1 MPFQVIRGPIAVLV
15 GATLACLST
24 GCSDFKMPRMSEDRS
39 QRPQIPAS
47 VNLVFDEAL
56 QDSKLTFDQPVCSN
70 TIWEGK
76 LGETI
81 IDTFTK
87 AAKSRIAQVTVG
99 VRAQS
104 ATPAAGSPQAVAA
117 GLAIEGASFTSRT
130 RTGSEDVFLGHLEI
144 HLRATAFDAT
154 SQQTAVAPLV
164 FSDDVKLWVPQFGG
178 TACSTAQFDE
188 RMRNAVDFLADQW
201 LNFIS
206 AALTRSAP
214 PPSQEVKTAPASPLS
229 TAPSVISAPAPATQ
243 ALPLPRDGKDP
254 HRFAVIVGL
263 SLYRS
268 PWPDWKEGLTF
279 DSREALSTF
288 AERFDVPKAQTLV
301 LQDELAAQSDIE
313 EALAQWLPKRVTQE
327 SLVLFYFAGRTAA
340 NPKDGEVYL
349 IPYDATPASSQS
361 RLISLRFLQSRL
373 QKLGARLAVAMI
385 DGPLVLAAPPPDR
398 KSKAIPPN
406 WIADLNS
413 PTGPKGGPMI
423 QAAQAHVQTTQQ
435 STLLARSGSS
445 ADLDHDGTVTVGEW
459 LRSLRGQAIT
469 APSLP
474 PSAAIQSI
482 PLAHLNHR

>member
-1 MPFQVIRGPIAVLV
+1 
-15 GATLACLST
+15 
-24 GCSDFKMPRMSEDRS
+24 MPRMSEDSGRK
-39 QRPQIPAS
+39 PQIPAS
-47 VNLVFDEAL
+47 INLVFDDTL
-56 QDSKLTFDQPVCSN
+56 QNAKLTFDQPVCSN

-81 IDTFTK
+81 VDTFTK
-87 AAKSRIAQVTVG
+87 AAKSRIAQVSLG
-99 VRAQS
+99 PQAQG
-104 ATPAAGSPQAVAA
+104 ATPAADPSPAVTA
-117 GLAIEGASFTSRT
+117 GLAIEGASLTSRT
-130 RTGSEDVFLGHLEI
+130 RTGSEDVFLGHLEL
-144 HLRATAFDAT
+144 HLRATALDAT

-164 FSDDVKLWVPQFGG
+164 FSDDVKLWIPQFGG
-178 TACSTAQFDE
+178 TACSTGQFDE

-206 AALTRSAP
+206 AALTRSTP
-214 PPSQEVKTAPASPLS
+214 PASQEVKNAPPSPLTS
-229 TAPSVISAPAPATQ
+229 APSVISGSAPAAQ
-243 ALPLPRDGKDP
+243 ALPLSRDGKDP
-254 HRFAVIVGL
+254 HRYAVIVGL

-279 DSREALSTF
+279 DGKEALSTF
-288 AERFDVPKAQTLV
+288 AERFDVPQAQTLV

-327 SLVLFYFAGRTAA
+327 SVVLFYFAGRTTA

-373 QKLGARLAVAMI
+373 QKLGARLALAMI
-385 DGPLVLAAPPPDR
+385 DGPLVAPGPHPDR
-398 KSKAIPPN
+398 KSKTIPPN

-413 PTGPKGGPMI
+413 PTGPKGGAVI
-423 QAAQAHVQTTQQ
+423 QAANALVQTSQQ
-435 STLLARSGSS
+435 SSLLSRSGSS
-445 ADLDHDGTVTVGEW
+445 ADLDHDGIVTVGEW
-459 LRSLRGQAIT
+459 LRSLRGQAMT

-474 PSAAIQSI
+474 PSVAVQSI